1 MSVNLSFYGAVREI
15 GGGKTVLRYDGTT
28 VLLDFGMD
36 FLAGSD
42 HFNDRLKPAPCL
54 EVRDYLHF
62 GNLPPLEGLYPPT
75 QRRFLEQEF
84 GTALE
89 PGDVSGI
96 LLSHGHID
104 HVGFLPLVDISVPLY
119 CSAQTLEVLRYF
131 DETGQ
136 FNLHM
141 DQRPVT
147 VLEPG
152 RSVRIGNCEVVPVL
166 TDHDI
171 LGAMGFIVRCGD
183 RSVVYT
189 GDYRL
194 HGRHPERVRAFF
206 DLVRQEKQH
215 ATTLLLTEGTRL
227 GSGSVDQPTES
238 EVQDGVMRAV
248 AAAPGLVLT
257 DYYVLDTERLKGF
270 LRVAEKTGR
279 TMVLQPQHML
289 MARRFAPFDA
299 ELERLLMNVQAY
311 LARRG
316 SGKYL
321 APDYRLFEQEYLV
334 TALRAADIAED
345 PAQYMLQL
353 DFVDLSELIEIN
365 PAAHTA
371 FIHSGGE
378 PLGPYDPNY
387 AVLMRWVRDFGM
399 DFYHIATPG
408 HANELDIRE
417 MIQRADPDV
426 LVPMHSRA
434 PEALDGF
441 VANTVSLRRG
451 VTYEL

>member
-1 MSVNLSFYGAVREI
+1 MSVNLRFYGAVREI
-15 GGGKTVLRYDGTT
+15 GGGKTVLQYDGTT
-28 VLLDFGMD
+28 ILLDFGMD

-42 HFNDRLKPAPCL
+42 HFNDRVKPASYL

-62 GNLPPLEGLYPPT
+62 GTLPPLAGLYPAA

-84 GTALE
+84 DTALE

-104 HVGFLPLVDISVPLY
+104 HVGFLPLVDTSVPLY

-131 DETGQ
+131 DEIGQ
-136 FNLHM
+136 FDFHM
-141 DQRPVT
+141 DQRHVT

-152 RSVRIGNCEVVPVL
+152 KSVPIGNCEVVPIL
-166 TDHDI
+166 TDHDV
-171 LGAMGFIVRCGD
+171 LGAMGFIIRCGD
-183 RSVVYT
+183 RSVAYT

-215 ATTLLLTEGTRL
+215 ATTVLLTEGTRL
-227 GSGSVDQPTES
+227 GSGSVDQLTES
-238 EVQDGVMRAV
+238 QVQDGVMRTV

-257 DYYVLDTERLKGF
+257 DYYVLDIERLKTF

-279 TMVLQPQHML
+279 TMVLQPQHMVI
-289 MARRFAPFDA
+289 AQRFARFDA
-299 ELERLLMNVQAY
+299 ELERLLSTVQVY

-345 PAQYMLQL
+345 PARYMLQL

-365 PAAHTA
+365 PSVHTA

-387 AVLMRWVRDFGM
+387 TVLMRWVRDFGM
-399 DFYHIATPG
+399 DFYHVATPG

-434 PEALDGF
+434 PETLDGL
-441 VANTVSLRRG
+441 VPNTVSLRKG